1 MLKRSIIFVSTV
13 LLTFSLVACNGGST
27 VPATTVTEKP
37 SIYKVS
43 EDLKARLAKDDRLQG
58 SSIDFD
64 FDGMTVILN
73 GKVKNQEQFG
83 WAATVAA
90 GTPGVKSVINRLQI
104 EPKEAEKDKEKT
116 KELPAKSVA
125 PKKQVPETQTAEP
138 KNGPAKAT

>member
-1 MLKRSIIFVSTV
+1 MLKRSIIFVSAV
-13 LLTFSLVACNGGST
+13 LLAFSLVGCGGGSPL
-27 VPATTVTEKP
+27 PATTVTEKP

-58 SSIDFD
+58 SKIDFD
-64 FDGMTVILN
+64 FDGATVILN

-90 GTPGVKSVINRLQI
+90 GTPGVTSVINRLQI

-116 KELPAKSVA
+116 KELPAKSAA
-125 PKKQVPETQTAEP
+125 PKKQVPRTQTAEP
-138 KNGPAKAT
+138 ESGPGKAS